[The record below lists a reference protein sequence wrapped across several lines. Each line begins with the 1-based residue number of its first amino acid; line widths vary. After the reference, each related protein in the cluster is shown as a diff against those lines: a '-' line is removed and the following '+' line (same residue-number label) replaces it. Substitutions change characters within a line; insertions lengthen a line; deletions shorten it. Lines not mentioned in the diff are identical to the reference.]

1 MIAWLYFFKQTKKG
15 VSRSIYIDSYSVK
28 IEGEDHK
35 AKGKVKPMVNKL
47 NMSSKDGM
55 NSKAFID
62 MVEQIGDS
70 HDSHCDIHIDVI
82 MKQHR
87 Y

>member
-1 MIAWLYFFKQTKKG
+1 M
-15 VSRSIYIDSYSVK
+15 SIYIDSYSVK
-28 IEGEDHK
+28 IEGEDNNSKNKK
-35 AKGKVKPMVNKL
+35 APIVEKMS
-47 NMSSKDGM
+47 MSSKDGM
-55 NSKAFID
+55 NSKNFID

-70 HDSHCDIHIDVI
+70 HDANCEIDVQVT

>member
-1 MIAWLYFFKQTKKG
+1 M
-15 VSRSIYIDSYSVK
+15 SIYIDSYSIK
-28 IEGEDHK
+28 ILGQSSSKSKNAPLVDK
-35 AKGKVKPMVNKL
+35 M
-47 NMSSKDGM
+47 NMSSEDGM

-62 MVEQIGDS
+62 LVEQIGDS
-70 HDSHCDIHIDVI
+70 HDARCDVHFTVV

>member
-1 MIAWLYFFKQTKKG
+1 M
-15 VSRSIYIDSYSVK
+15 SIYIDSYSVK

-35 AKGKVKPMVNKL
+35 AKGKAKPIVNKL

-62 MVEQIGDS
+62 MVEQIADS
-70 HDSHCDIHIDVI
+70 HDANCDVHCHITL
-82 MKQHR
+82 KQHR

>member
-1 MIAWLYFFKQTKKG
+1 M
-15 VSRSIYIDSYSVK
+15 SIYIDSYKIDVK
-28 IEGEDHK
+28 GIPNRTT
-35 AKGKVKPMVNKL
+35 AKGAKNAPLVDKANFV
-47 NMSSKDGM
+47 STDGM

>member
-1 MIAWLYFFKQTKKG
+1 M
-15 VSRSIYIDSYSVK
+15 SIYIDSYSVK
-28 IEGEDHK
+28 IEGEDHD
-35 AKGKVKPMVNKL
+35 AKGKEKPIVTKM

-70 HDSHCDIHIDVI
+70 HDARCDVHFKVI

>member
-1 MIAWLYFFKQTKKG
+1 M
-15 VSRSIYIDSYSVK
+15 SIYIDSYSIK
-28 IEGEDHK
+28 ILGQSSSKSKNAPLVDK
-35 AKGKVKPMVNKL
+35 M
-47 NMSSKDGM
+47 NMSSEDGM

-70 HDSHCDIHIDVI
+70 HDANCDIHIDVI

>member
-1 MIAWLYFFKQTKKG
+1 
-15 VSRSIYIDSYSVK
+15 
-28 IEGEDHK
+28 
-35 AKGKVKPMVNKL
+35 MVNKL
-47 NMSSKDGM
+47 NMSSEDGM

-62 MVEQIGDS
+62 LVEQIGDS
-70 HDSHCDIHIDVI
+70 HDANCDIHIDVI

>member
-1 MIAWLYFFKQTKKG
+1 M
-15 VSRSIYIDSYSVK
+15 SIYIDSYSVK
-28 IEGEDHK
+28 IEGEDHE
-35 AKGKVKPMVNKL
+35 AKGKVKPIVNKL

-62 MVEQIGDS
+62 MVEQIGVS
-70 HDSHCDIHIDVI
+70 HDARCDVHFKVI

>member
-1 MIAWLYFFKQTKKG
+1 M
-15 VSRSIYIDSYSVK
+15 SIYIDSYSVK

-62 MVEQIGDS
+62 MVEQIGAS
-70 HDSHCDIHIDVI
+70 HDARCDVHFKVL

>member
-1 MIAWLYFFKQTKKG
+1 M
-15 VSRSIYIDSYSVK
+15 SIYIDSYNIK
-28 IEGEDHK
+28 IEGEDHEANSKK
-35 AKGKVKPMVNKL
+35 APIVDKL

-70 HDSHCDIHIDVI
+70 HDARCDVHFTVT
-82 MKQHR
+82 MKQHS

>member
-1 MIAWLYFFKQTKKG
+1 M
-15 VSRSIYIDSYSVK
+15 SIYIDSYSVK

-35 AKGKVKPMVNKL
+35 SKGKVKPMVNKL
-47 NMSSKDGM
+47 NMSSEDGM

>member
-1 MIAWLYFFKQTKKG
+1 M
-15 VSRSIYIDSYSVK
+15 SIYIDSYSIK
-28 IEGEDHK
+28 ILGQSSSKSKNAHLVYK
-35 AKGKVKPMVNKL
+35 M
-47 NMSSKDGM
+47 NMSSEDGM

-62 MVEQIGDS
+62 LVEQIGDS
-70 HDSHCDIHIDVI
+70 HDANCEIDVQVT

>member
-1 MIAWLYFFKQTKKG
+1 M
-15 VSRSIYIDSYSVK
+15 SIYIDSYDIRV
-28 IEGEDHK
+28 EGEDHDSKNKK
-35 AKGKVKPMVNKL
+35 APLVEKMS
-47 NMSSKDGM
+47 MSSKDGM

>member
-1 MIAWLYFFKQTKKG
+1 M
-15 VSRSIYIDSYSVK
+15 SIYIDSYSVK
-28 IEGEDHK
+28 IEGEAHK
-35 AKGKVKPMVNKL
+35 AKGKAKPIGNKL

-70 HDSHCDIHIDVI
+70 HDARCDVHFKVI

>member
-1 MIAWLYFFKQTKKG
+1 M
-15 VSRSIYIDSYSVK
+15 SIYIDSYDIRV
-28 IEGEDHK
+28 EGEDHDSK
-35 AKGKVKPMVNKL
+35 SKKPPLVEKL
-47 NMSSKDGM
+47 KMSSKDGM

-62 MVEQIGDS
+62 LVEQIGDS
-70 HDSHCDIHIDVI
+70 HDANCDIHIDVI

>member
-1 MIAWLYFFKQTKKG
+1 M
-15 VSRSIYIDSYSVK
+15 SIYIDSYSVK

-35 AKGKVKPMVNKL
+35 AKGRAKPMVEKL
-47 NMSSKDGM
+47 KMSSKDGM

-62 MVEQIGDS
+62 LVEQIGDS
-70 HDSHCDIHIDVI
+70 HDARCDVHFKVI

>member
-1 MIAWLYFFKQTKKG
+1 M
-15 VSRSIYIDSYSVK
+15 SIYIDSYSVK
-28 IEGEDHK
+28 IEGEDHR
-35 AKGKVKPMVNKL
+35 AKGRAKPMVNKL
-47 NMSSKDGM
+47 NMSSEDGM

-62 MVEQIGDS
+62 LVEQIGDS
-70 HDSHCDIHIDVI
+70 HDANCEIDVQVT

>member
-1 MIAWLYFFKQTKKG
+1 MYIESYEIISRGTEWAGKNGNTEKKNQ
-15 VSRSIYIDSYSVK
+15 VLTR
-28 IEGEDHK
+28 
-35 AKGKVKPMVNKL
+35 MT
-47 NMSSKDGM
+47 SKDGM

-62 MVEQIGDS
+62 LVEQIGDS
-70 HDSHCDIHIDVI
+70 HDARCDVHFTVV

>member
-1 MIAWLYFFKQTKKG
+1 M
-15 VSRSIYIDSYSVK
+15 SIYIDSYSVK
-28 IEGEDHK
+28 IEGEDHE
-35 AKGKVKPMVNKL
+35 AKGKVKPIVNKL

-62 MVEQIGDS
+62 LVEQIGDS
-70 HDSHCDIHIDVI
+70 HDARCDVHFKVI

>member
-1 MIAWLYFFKQTKKG
+1 M
-15 VSRSIYIDSYSVK
+15 SIYIDSYNIK
-28 IEGEDHK
+28 IEGEDNNSK
-35 AKGKVKPMVNKL
+35 NKKPPIVEKMS
-47 NMSSKDGM
+47 MSSKDGI
-55 NSKAFID
+55 NSKNFID

-70 HDSHCDIHIDVI
+70 HDANCEIDVQVT

>member
-1 MIAWLYFFKQTKKG
+1 M
-15 VSRSIYIDSYSVK
+15 SIYIDSYSVK

-35 AKGKVKPMVNKL
+35 AKGRAKPMVNKL

-70 HDSHCDIHIDVI
+70 HDANCEIDVQVT

>member
-1 MIAWLYFFKQTKKG
+1 MKYQKNQTNKQKEYNM
-15 VSRSIYIDSYSVK
+15 SIYIDSYNIK
-28 IEGEDHK
+28 ILGQSSSKSKNAPLVDK
-35 AKGKVKPMVNKL
+35 M
-47 NMSSKDGM
+47 NMSSEDGM

-62 MVEQIGDS
+62 LVEQIGDS
-70 HDSHCDIHIDVI
+70 HDANCEIDVQVT

>member
-1 MIAWLYFFKQTKKG
+1 MT
-15 VSRSIYIDSYSVK
+15 
-28 IEGEDHK
+28 
-35 AKGKVKPMVNKL
+35 
-47 NMSSKDGM
+47 SKDGM

-62 MVEQIGDS
+62 LVEQIGDS
-70 HDSHCDIHIDVI
+70 HDARCDVHFTVV

>member
-1 MIAWLYFFKQTKKG
+1 M
-15 VSRSIYIDSYSVK
+15 SIYIDSYNIRVD
-28 IEGEDHK
+28 GEDHDSKSKK
-35 AKGKVKPMVNKL
+35 APIINKL
-47 NMSSKDGM
+47 SMTSKDGM

-70 HDSHCDIHIDVI
+70 HDARCDVHFTVV
-82 MKQHR
+82 MKQHS

>member
-1 MIAWLYFFKQTKKG
+1 M
-15 VSRSIYIDSYSVK
+15 SIYIDSYNIK
-28 IEGEDHK
+28 IEGEDHE
-35 AKGKVKPMVNKL
+35 AKGKEKPIVTKM

-62 MVEQIGDS
+62 LVEQIGDS
-70 HDSHCDIHIDVI
+70 HDARCDVHFKVI

>member
-1 MIAWLYFFKQTKKG
+1 M
-15 VSRSIYIDSYSVK
+15 SIYIDSYSVK

-35 AKGKVKPMVNKL
+35 AKGRAKPMVNKL

-55 NSKAFID
+55 NSKAYID
-62 MVEQIGDS
+62 LVEQIGDS
-70 HDSHCDIHIDVI
+70 HDARCDVHFKVI

>member
-1 MIAWLYFFKQTKKG
+1 M
-15 VSRSIYIDSYSVK
+15 SIYIDSYSGK

-35 AKGKVKPMVNKL
+35 AKGRAKPMVNKL

>member
-1 MIAWLYFFKQTKKG
+1 M
-15 VSRSIYIDSYSVK
+15 SIYIDSYSVK

-35 AKGKVKPMVNKL
+35 AKGKAKPIVNKL
-47 NMSSKDGM
+47 NMSSEDGM

-62 MVEQIGDS
+62 LVEQIGDS
-70 HDSHCDIHIDVI
+70 HDANCDIHIAVI